1 MDNLRFYFSIFRR
14 RFAYFLIVATI
25 LSAIAVTVAYT
36 LPPAYVSR
44 MVILVESPQ
53 IPEEL
58 ASSTVRTPAF
68 EQLQIVQQRLL
79 TRSNVLDI
87 ARRLDVL
94 DDLSDLSPD
103 EIVEAMRARTDID
116 TSSRRLKEAPLMT
129 ISFEASR
136 ARTAAEVLNEYLTLI
151 LQQDSEYRKGRSGET
166 LEFFT
171 QEVGRLSEE
180 LDAQSARILEFKQAN
195 VDALPEGLEFRLG
208 EQSELRDRLAQAGR
222 DITNLKSQRQRL
234 MQLYEITGQVDE
246 PQQATLSPEEMQL
259 QELQNQLDDA
269 LVIYSPENPRVKLL
283 KARIAKAEARL
294 VDLSAPLSEEEEEK
308 EQAPEGETTEPQDEP
323 LPAILTIQLN
333 EIDARVVILED
344 TKVSLQAQLEALN
357 DNILKTPEVSI
368 ALEEL
373 ERKYASIRLQYT
385 QTEERQSKAR
395 TGDSI
400 ETRSRGQRMSVIEQ
414 PAIPSEP
421 TKPNRPLIAGGGI
434 AFGIIA
440 GIGLIF
446 LMEMLNSTARRPED
460 IIKRLGVTPLTTI
473 PYTRTRG
480 QRFRQQGAKLLLAL
494 VILIGIPGLV
504 YAIHTYYLPLDLIAD
519 KIMNKMG
526 VRW

>member
-14 RFAYFLIVATI
+14 RFAYFLLVATI
-25 LSAIAVTVAYT
+25 LSAISVTVAYT

-79 TRSNVLDI
+79 TRTNMLDI

-94 DDLSDLSPD
+94 PDLRDLSPD
-103 EIVEAMRARTDID
+103 EIVSAMRARTSIG
-116 TSSRRLKEAPLMT
+116 TSNRRLKEAPLMT
-129 ISFEASR
+129 ISFEALQ
-136 ARTAAEVLNEYLTLI
+136 ARTAAGVLNEYLVLVQ
-151 LQQDSEYRKGRSGET
+151 QQDSEYRKGRSGET

-171 QEVGRLSEE
+171 QEVNRLSEE
-180 LDAQSARILEFKQAN
+180 LDAQSAQILAFKQAN
-195 VDALPEGLEFRLG
+195 VDALPEGLDFRLNQ
-208 EQSELRDRLAQAGR
+208 QSVLRDNLAQADR
-222 DITNLKSQRQRL
+222 DISDLKSQRQRL
-234 MQLYEITGQVDE
+234 MQLYEITGQVDT
-246 PQQATLSPEEMQL
+246 PQETALPTPEELQL
-259 QELQNQLDDA
+259 QNLRGQLNDA
-269 LVIYSPENPRVKLL
+269 LVIYSSENPRVKLL
-283 KARIAKAEARL
+283 QARIEELEARI
-294 VDLSAPLSEEEEEK
+294 VDLVAPTLEEEEETP
-308 EQAPEGETTEPQDEP
+308 ESEASDPQAEP
-323 LPAILTIQLN
+323 LPAILTIQLS
-333 EIDARVVILED
+333 EIEARVIVLED
-344 TKVSLQAQLEALN
+344 LKIAHRAQLDALN
-357 DNILKTPEVSI
+357 DSIEKTPEVAI

-373 ERKYASIRLQYT
+373 ERKYASIRLQYN
-385 QTEERQSKAR
+385 QTEDRLSKAR
-395 TGDSI
+395 TGDRI

-421 TKPNRPLIAGGGI
+421 TKPNRPLIAGGGV
-434 AFGIIA
+434 ALGIFV
-440 GIGLIF
+440 GLGLIF
-446 LMEMLNSTARRPED
+446 LMETMNSTARRPED

-480 QRFRQQGAKLLLAL
+480 QRFRQQSAKLLLVL
-494 VILIGIPGLV
+494 VILVGIPGLV

>member
-25 LSAIAVTVAYT
+25 LSAISVTVAYT
-36 LPPAYVSR
+36 LPPAYVSK

-79 TRSNVLDI
+79 TRANLLDI
-87 ARRLDVL
+87 ARQLNVL
-94 DDLSDLSPD
+94 TDLREMSPD
-103 EIVEAMRARTDID
+103 EIVEAMRARTSIN
-116 TSSRRLKEAPLMT
+116 TSNRRLKEAPLMT

-136 ARTAAEVLNEYLTLI
+136 ARTAAGVLNEYLGLI

-171 QEVGRLSEE
+171 QEVDRLSDE
-180 LDAQSARILEFKQAN
+180 LDEQSARILKFKQAN
-195 VDALPEGLEFRLG
+195 VGALPEGLEFRLNQ
-208 EQSELRDRLAQAGR
+208 QSVLRDRLVQAGR
-222 DITNLKSQRQRL
+222 DISDLKSQRQRL
-234 MQLYEITGQVDE
+234 MQLYEITGQVE
-246 PQQATLSPEEMQL
+246 TPQEATLLSPEELQL
-259 QELQNQLDDA
+259 QDLRNQLNDT
-269 LVIYSPENPRVKLL
+269 LVVYSSENPRVKLL
-283 KARIAKAEARL
+283 QARIAKLEARI
-294 VDLSAPLSEEEEEK
+294 VDLTAPAPEEEET
-308 EQAPEGETTEPQDEP
+308 PENETVEPLTEP
-323 LPAILTIQLN
+323 LPAILTIQLS
-333 EIDARVVILED
+333 EIDARVIILED
-344 TKVSLQAQLEALN
+344 SKTALQAQLDTLN
-357 DNILKTPEVSI
+357 DSITKTPEVSI

-373 ERKYASIRLQYT
+373 DRKYASIQLQYN
-385 QTEERQSKAR
+385 QTEDRLSKAR
-395 TGDSI
+395 TGDRI

-434 AFGIIA
+434 GFGIFA

-446 LMEMLNSTARRPED
+446 LLEMLNSTARRPED

-494 VILIGIPGLV
+494 VILVGIPGLV
-504 YAIHTYYLPLDLIAD
+504 YAVHLYYLPLDLIAD